1 MNILK
6 HMKTNIRKGTKMYV
20 VDRDGNATHIWLNLK
35 TNRIQSLVTGG
46 VKHLR
51 KLGWNIGRKRG
62 V

>member
-1 MNILK
+1 
-6 HMKTNIRKGTKMYV
+6 MKTNIRKGTKMYV